1 MKAQCR
7 DDEPRRVVHVVFQ
20 PGSKEVFPENTQTSI
35 MKEVAKLNE
44 ETVVLSSTK
53 AFSMVCS
60 LVPCV
65 KLNLPK
71 NQAQQQQKQQ
81 ANPKQ

>member
-7 DDEPRRVVHVVFQ
+7 DDEPRRVVHLFFQ
-20 PGSKEVFPENTQTSI
+20 PGSKEVFPENTQNSV

-44 ETVVLSSTK
+44 ETVVLSRTK

-60 LVPCV
+60 LVPSV

-71 NQAQQQQKQQ
+71 NQAQ
-81 ANPKQ
+81 

>member
-1 MKAQCR
+1 MEAQCR

-20 PGSKEVFPENTQTSI
+20 PGSKEVFPENTQNSI

-44 ETVVLSSTK
+44 ETAVLSSTK
-53 AFSMVCS
+53 ASSMVCS
-60 LVPCV
+60 LVPRV

-71 NQAQQQQKQQ
+71 NQAQ
-81 ANPKQ
+81 